1 VAAKWLRLSTFIL
14 IPTLLIIAWLT
25 AKPHEA
31 KPRPPEDRL
40 QWSAKAASY
49 KPLTGAEATA
59 ATSGT
64 DKLLNVS
71 PDSLAK
77 ASLQVSCRMKP
88 LDGSADSADS
98 AVNPNGSGTL
108 AVSGSKYS
116 FLIDST
122 SLLQRRQLSDGSQ
135 YVYGPLAVE
144 IQTPQ
149 GTARASIAV
158 SAILGSNEGLLTYP
172 NPGGQGAVTF
182 GTGFTKAHAAEID
195 ALR

>member
-49 KPLTGAEATA
+49 KPPTGAETTA
-59 ATSGT
+59 AMSGT
-64 DKLLNVS
+64 DKLLSVT
-71 PDSLAK
+71 PDSLTK

-88 LDGSADSADS
+88 LNGSADSV
-98 AVNPNGSGTL
+98 VNPNGSGTL
-108 AVSGSKYS
+108 TVSGSKYS

-122 SLLQRRQLSDGSQ
+122 SLLQRKQLTDGSQ

-149 GTARASIAV
+149 GAARASIAV